1 MLNRPKSTL
10 SIRNNNF
17 KFNFN
22 TSNTSNIQKLNNNNN
37 FNINQSPKLFSGKM
51 RYIFED
57 KKLFS
62 LLDLNEKITNSK
74 GPSLPIQFK
83 RLTSEEIHKLFNG
96 SKTDRYEKLKKLKY
110 ISIKDTL
117 LGRII
122 MPKGNNKE
130 TNIIDV
136 KKEPDKKNEKKSN
149 EINNTDKGNNLEEN
163 KIKES
168 KNILDNTNNNNVKE
182 ETKNDKKIE
191 ENKNIKKDNKEK
203 EKEKEKEII
212 KRPNTSTY
220 SYKQKIN
227 TEAEKVEIMKEKK
240 INNNNDIWM
249 PSNYK
254 DYEETVKDRKV
265 FFQKMKENPFY
276 SRLPT
281 CTLKEIQAKANSTD
295 IFFVKP
301 PKLNSKFN
309 NFKNFLNNV
318 KNHKSNCYYNSDIF
332 NIKNDE
338 LSLKKIGEKY
348 LFQIP
353 QNVKYTSSRE
363 SHSEWKSDINGNSIN
378 NCSSKDYNILIPN
391 RRNCNLT
398 KEKAYMTLDKLN
410 YNKNNPISKQRSV
423 SKFIDLA
430 NNIKSNFGKD
440 YMYCYQTNQDCFKK
454 VAEHCSSYG
463 DLFLEYKNLCD
474 KPFYKKNLITE

>member
-1 MLNRPKSTL
+1 MLNRPKSTV
-10 SIRNNNF
+10 SIRNSNF

-22 TSNTSNIQKLNNNNN
+22 ANNINNFQKLNNNNN
-37 FNINQSPKLFSGKM
+37 NFSIYQSPKLFSGKM

-62 LLDLNEKITNSK
+62 LIDLNEKITNSK

-83 RLTSEEIHKLFNG
+83 RLTSEEIHNLFNG
-96 SKTDRYEKLKKLKY
+96 SKTDRYKKLKQLKY
-110 ISIKDTL
+110 TSIKDTL

-122 MPKGNNKE
+122 MPKGNNKD
-130 TNIIDV
+130 TNIVDV
-136 KKEPDKKNEKKSN
+136 KKEPDKKNEKPSN
-149 EINNTDKGNNLEEN
+149 EINNAVKGNNLEEN
-163 KIKES
+163 NNKGRKKTINNS
-168 KNILDNTNNNNVKE
+168 NNNNAKE
-182 ETKNDKKIE
+182 ESNIAKKIE
-191 ENKNIKKDNKEK
+191 ENKNNKNED
-203 EKEKEKEII
+203 KEKEKEII
-212 KRPNTSTY
+212 KRPNTSFY
-220 SYKQKIN
+220 PYKQKFNN
-227 TEAEKVEIMKEKK
+227 TENEKTEIIKEKK

-254 DYEETVKDRKV
+254 DYEETVKDRKL
-265 FFQKMKENPFY
+265 FFQKMKENPFF

-281 CTLKEIQAKANSTD
+281 CTLKEIQGKAHNTD

-301 PKLNSKFN
+301 PKFNSKFN
-309 NFKNFLNNV
+309 YFKNFLNNI
-318 KNHKSNCYYNSDIF
+318 KNQKSNCYYNSDIF

-378 NCSSKDYNILIPN
+378 NCSSKEYNILIPN
-391 RRNCNLT
+391 RKNNNLT
-398 KEKAYMTLDKLN
+398 KEKAYKTLDKLN
-410 YNKNNPISKQRSV
+410 YNKNNPISKQRSI

-440 YMYCYQTNQDCFKK
+440 YMDCYQTNQDCFKK

-463 DLFLEYKNLCD
+463 DLFLEYKHLCD
-474 KPFYKKNLITE
+474 RPFYKKNIITE